1 LFIFALRAAHTA
13 MITIPSKNNTDITDN
28 DIISF
33 RSVLLVASSQK
44 ALAVSDKHLEIIIII
59 IIITPVIITEYLY
72 GVY

>member
-1 LFIFALRAAHTA
+1 